1 MDKRDE
7 QELFI
12 PPAGSYMN
20 PVNQPPPPIPPPSYD
35 SISTP
40 TAPYPIDSK
49 TNETGTQQSDKNVQ
63 NKGLATGLCFS
74 WGSLLWIQPNFDVL

>member
-1 MDKRDE
+1 MDKRDD

-63 NKGLATGLCFS
+63 NKGFIKVWILKPIKI
-74 WGSLLWIQPNFDVL
+74 LLKPYC